1 MKKSGFSGLVFLLI
15 SFCAYSQVT
24 TKLPAPKADKYYFSA
39 AGKDILHTATFP
51 RYLKKED
58 VPFLIGG
65 LTSTLFFLPA
75 DEAVTEAMFK
85 NQSEALTDFCQIAL
99 DPWGNGLYTLPVF
112 GLTWLAGS
120 IADDDRSKW
129 VGLQGSKATILAMA
143 VSRVPKFIFQRH
155 RPDENDINAYQ
166 FEGPFKG
173 FTGNY
178 SFPSGHA
185 FIAFAA
191 VSSVAPELKDKKW
204 LVVAMYSLASAVAL
218 SRVYQT
224 EHWLTDAVGGAVS
237 GYVFGRF
244 LWRLDNWKVSKSS
257 GKDRIRLE

>member
-1 MKKSGFSGLVFLLI
+1 MKQFGLTGLFLCLS
-15 SFCAYSQVT
+15 SFCSLAQSPVL
-24 TKLPAPKADKYYFSA
+24 LPAPKADKSYFSA
-39 AGKDILHTATFP
+39 AGKDIVNTATFP
-51 RYLKKED
+51 RYLRKED

-65 LTSTLFFLPA
+65 LTTTLFFLPA
-75 DEAVTEAMFK
+75 DEAVTTSMFK
-85 NQSEALTDFCQIAL
+85 NQSEPLTDFCQLAL

-120 IADDDRSKW
+120 ITEDDRTKW
-129 VGLQGSKATILAMA
+129 VGLQGSKTTILAMA

-155 RPDENDINAYQ
+155 RPEENDINAYQ

-191 VSSVAPELKDKKW
+191 VSSVAPELQDKKW

-244 LWRLDNWKVSKSS
+244 LWRLDNWKVSKASR
-257 GKDRIRLE
+257 KNR